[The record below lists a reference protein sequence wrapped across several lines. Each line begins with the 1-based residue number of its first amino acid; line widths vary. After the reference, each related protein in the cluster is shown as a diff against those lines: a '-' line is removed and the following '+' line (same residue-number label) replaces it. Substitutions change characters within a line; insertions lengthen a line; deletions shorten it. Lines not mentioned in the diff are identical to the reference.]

1 MGPKNTLSA
10 LMANHAQNRINFWPH
25 ICFTTFDGN
34 RQRLN
39 IFVLSILKNYF
50 KNFLKIVIFWFEKL
64 FPNLT
69 NCVKS
74 ENIFLNVEDFFCIK
88 FYEKLKKKHFHF

>member
-39 IFVLSILKNYF
+39 IFCFVN
-50 KNFLKIVIFWFEKL
+50 FEKL
-64 FPNLT
+64 LQKFSK
-69 NCVKS
+69 NCH
-74 ENIFLNVEDFFCIK
+74 FFG
-88 FYEKLKKKHFHF
+88 LKNSFQI